1 VICVLLSAMGRFEYS
16 AYLKYSIY
24 LLRLLAQSH
33 LRGFAVGTTEMELP
47 MRLKYVRSV
56 VLLGILAGAGICSGP
71 AFAADTSMQKHCEAL
86 AVRFKATDMRHMSPD
101 KLETARRQ
109 AAHGE
114 RLCKSAPEIGVKAL
128 DLALKDAGFAST

>member
-1 VICVLLSAMGRFEYS
+1 VIGALLSAMGRFEYS

-33 LRGFAVGTTEMELP
+33 LRGFACWNNGNGVP

-56 VLLGILAGAGICSGP
+56 VLLGILAGTGICSGS
-71 AFAADTSMQKHCEAL
+71 AFAADTAVQKHCEAL
-86 AVRFKATDMRHMSPD
+86 AVRFKTTDMRHMSPD

-109 AAHGE
+109 AAYGE
-114 RLCKSAPEIGVKAL
+114 HLCKSAPEVGVKAL
-128 DLALKDAGFAST
+128 DLAFKDAGFASN

>member
-1 VICVLLSAMGRFEYS
+1 
-16 AYLKYSIY
+16 
-24 LLRLLAQSH
+24 
-33 LRGFAVGTTEMELP
+33 
-47 MRLKYVRSV
+47 
-56 VLLGILAGAGICSGP
+56 
-71 AFAADTSMQKHCEAL
+71 
-86 AVRFKATDMRHMSPD
+86 MSPD

>member
-1 VICVLLSAMGRFEYS
+1 
-16 AYLKYSIY
+16 
-24 LLRLLAQSH
+24 
-33 LRGFAVGTTEMELP
+33 

-56 VLLGILAGAGICSGP
+56 VLLGALAGTGICSGP
-71 AFAADTSMQKHCEAL
+71 VFAADMVLQKHCEAL
-86 AVRFKATDMRHMSPD
+86 VVQFRTTDMRHMSPD

-128 DLALKDAGFAST
+128 DLALKDAGFPST